1 MIELKLNVIIKCM
14 QEIIDISM
22 KERKFVLIGN
32 VANGDMELKFDW
44 QIPGGTLEEKRKIF
58 NALIDYST
66 KTNEYDLIE
75 YNLNEVIMII
85 EIEDIKRYGENKYSI
100 RLINDYNSLLKV
112 KELYTLDGKNV
123 HDLLENTVTNEDNS
137 KTDSDIIDHTFSYDK
152 EIEQKYEE
160 NHEDLHSEIE
170 SDDNQTIDDTEQI
183 EEISEEHITQDNSNY
198 VEETEKINNTDISDK
213 ENDPSEN
220 NLDNKETVKETE
232 QVSTV
237 KTDVIADETEHTEE
251 SIITEDS
258 EPEKTLNQ
266 LYEAIQH
273 RDDFNSTALNNF
285 VDKVVPVD
293 SDIKNLLKV
302 IVLNS
307 TMIKDSYKTFLN
319 KFNKLQS
326 MGTRNEIILFTQFN
340 GYGISNSYVK
350 MKYIDVMN
358 TLKETYEIGAI
369 EQGIQQVY
377 SKLVEMESEEN
388 KND

>member
-66 KTNEYDLIE
+66 KTNEY
-75 YNLNEVIMII
+75 NLNEVIIII

-123 HDLLENTVTNEDNS
+123 HDLLENTVTNEDNG

-160 NHEDLHSEIE
+160 NHEDFHSEIE

-183 EEISEEHITQDNSNY
+183 EETSEEHITQDNSNY
-198 VEETEKINNTDISDK
+198 VE
-213 ENDPSEN
+213 
-220 NLDNKETVKETE
+220 ETE

-251 SIITEDS
+251 NIITEDS

-358 TLKETYEIGAI
+358 NLKETYEIGAI

>member
-1 MIELKLNVIIKCM
+1 MIELKINVVIKSM

-22 KERKFVLIGN
+22 KERKFVLTGN
-32 VANGDMELKFDW
+32 IVNSEMELKFDW
-44 QIPGGTLEEKRKIF
+44 QVPGETLDEKRQVF

-66 KTNEYDLIE
+66 TRNGHDI
-75 YNLNEVIMII
+75 NEVIMSI
-85 EIEDIKRYGENKYSI
+85 EIKEIKKYGENKYSI
-100 RLINDYNSLLKV
+100 RLINDFNHLLKV
-112 KELYTLDGKNV
+112 KELYTLEGKNINE
-123 HDLLENTVTNEDNS
+123 LLENTVITEDDI
-137 KTDSDIIDHTFSYDK
+137 KTEKDIIDNTNIK
-152 EIEQKYEE
+152 EKENEYYQEYYGIE
-160 NHEDLHSEIE
+160 SEI
-170 SDDNQTIDDTEQI
+170 DGDNHTIDVTEQI
-183 EEISEEHITQDNSNY
+183 EETREERITQDNSNI
-198 VEETEKINNTDISDK
+198 VEETEQINNTNISEK
-213 ENDPSEN
+213 ENDTSEN
-220 NLDNKETVKETE
+220 NLDNKETVEETE

-237 KTDVIADETEHTEE
+237 KTDVIADEIEHTEE
-251 SIITEDS
+251 NIITEDS

-285 VDKVVPVD
+285 VDKAVPVD
-293 SDIKNLLKV
+293 PEIKNLLKV

-358 TLKETYEIGAI
+358 NLKEKYEIGAI

-377 SKLVEMESEEN
+377 SKLVEMESEDN

>member
-1 MIELKLNVIIKCM
+1 MIELKINVVIKSM

-22 KERKFVLIGN
+22 KERKFVLTGN
-32 VANGDMELKFDW
+32 IVNSDMELKFDW
-44 QIPGGTLEEKRKIF
+44 QVPGETLGEKRQIF

-66 KTNEYDLIE
+66 TRNGHDI
-75 YNLNEVIMII
+75 NEVIMSI
-85 EIEDIKRYGENKYSI
+85 EIKEIKKYGENKYSI
-100 RLINDYNSLLKV
+100 RLINDFNHLLKV
-112 KELYTLDGKNV
+112 KELYTLEGKNINE
-123 HDLLENTVTNEDNS
+123 LLENTVITEDDI
-137 KTDSDIIDHTFSYDK
+137 KTEKDIIDNTNIK
-152 EIEQKYEE
+152 EKE
-160 NHEDLHSEIE
+160 NEYYQEYYGIGSEIDG
-170 SDDNQTIDDTEQI
+170 DDYTIDVTEQI
-183 EEISEEHITQDNSNY
+183 EETREEHITQDNSNI
-198 VEETEKINNTDISDK
+198 VEETEQINNTNISEK
-213 ENDPSEN
+213 ENDTSEN
-220 NLDNKETVKETE
+220 NLDNKETVEETE

-251 SIITEDS
+251 NIITEDS
-258 EPEKTLNQ
+258 KPEKTLNQ
-266 LYEAIQH
+266 LYEDIQH

-285 VDKVVPVD
+285 IDKAVPVD
-293 SDIKNLLKV
+293 SEIKNLLKV

-358 TLKETYEIGAI
+358 NLKEKYEIGAI

>member
-1 MIELKLNVIIKCM
+1 MIELKLNVVIKSM

-22 KERKFVLIGN
+22 KERKFVLTGN
-32 VANGDMELKFDW
+32 IVNSNMELKFEW
-44 QIPGGTLEEKRKIF
+44 QVPGETLDEKRQIF

-66 KTNEYDLIE
+66 TRNGHDI
-75 YNLNEVIMII
+75 NEVIMII
-85 EIEDIKRYGENKYSI
+85 EIKEIKKYGDNKYSI
-100 RLINDYNSLLKV
+100 RLINDFNHLLRV

-123 HDLLENTVTNEDNS
+123 NDLLENTVTNEDNS

-170 SDDNQTIDDTEQI
+170 SDDNHTIDDTEQI
-183 EEISEEHITQDNSNY
+183 EETSEEHITQDNSDI
-198 VEETEKINNTDISDK
+198 VEETEHIDNKDIIEK

-220 NLDNKETVKETE
+220 NLDNKETIEETE

-251 SIITEDS
+251 NIITEDS

-285 VDKVVPVD
+285 VDKAVPVD
-293 SDIKNLLKV
+293 SEIKNLLKV

-340 GYGISNSYVK
+340 GYGISNRYVK

-358 TLKETYEIGAI
+358 NLKEKYEIGAI

-377 SKLVEMESEEN
+377 SKFVEMESEEN

>member
-14 QEIIDISM
+14 QEIIDINM

-32 VANGDMELKFDW
+32 VANGDMELKFEW
-44 QIPGGTLEEKRKIF
+44 QIPGETLDEKRKIF

-66 KTNEYDLIE
+66 TTNEYDLIE

-123 HDLLENTVTNEDNS
+123 NDLLETTVTNEENS
-137 KTDSDIIDHTFSYDK
+137 KTDSDIIDHT
-152 EIEQKYEE
+152 
-160 NHEDLHSEIE
+160 HEDLHSEIE
-170 SDDNQTIDDTEQI
+170 SDDNHTIDDTEQI
-183 EEISEEHITQDNSNY
+183 EETIEEHIIQDNSNI
-198 VEETEKINNTDISDK
+198 VEETEQINNTDTSEK

-220 NLDNKETVKETE
+220 NLDNKETVEETE
-232 QVSTV
+232 QISTV
-237 KTDVIADETEHTEE
+237 KPDVIVDETEHTEE
-251 SIITEDS
+251 NIITEDS

-273 RDDFNSTALNNF
+273 RDDYNSTALNNF

-293 SDIKNLLKV
+293 SEIKNLLKV

-358 TLKETYEIGAI
+358 NLKEKYEIGAI